1 MDKGRDR
8 GNALV
13 KVKIYVEGGGDGKA
27 LKITCRKGFRELL
40 EKAGFAERMP
50 AIIACGGRAS
60 AYDDFKTA
68 VSRSAED
75 PYPILLVDSESPVN
89 NEPWDHLKEQDN
101 WDKPDNADDDH
112 AHLMVQC
119 METWIVAD
127 QDAVKEFFGQELLAG
142 ALPPTNDLESRSKD
156 DVQSALKHATKDCGE
171 NRRYEKGKRS
181 FELLGRLDPT
191 KLENLTHFSRFR
203 KALDSKL

>member
-1 MDKGRDR
+1 M
-8 GNALV
+8 
-13 KVKIYVEGGGDGKA
+13 KVRVYVEGGGDGKT
-27 LKITCRKGFRELL
+27 LKIRCREGFRKLL
-40 EKAGFAERMP
+40 EKAGFVERMP

-60 AYDDFKTA
+60 AFDDFKTA
-68 VSRSAED
+68 ISDSAED
-75 PYPILLVDSESPVN
+75 PYPILLVDSESAVHK
-89 NEPWDHLKEQDN
+89 EPWDHLKERDN

-127 QDAVKEFFGQELLAG
+127 QDAVKEFFGQKLLAR

-156 DVQSALKHATKDCGE
+156 DVQSKLRHATKDCGE
-171 NRRYEKGKRS
+171 DRRYEKGKRS

-191 KLENLTHFSRFR
+191 KLETLPHFSRSR
-203 KALDSKL
+203 KALESKL